1 MTLYYS
7 LVILPFAIRYSL
19 FNRMDT
25 SIRPTHGRDGSLPSY
40 GLADTVLPKD
50 AVFHLDLDERNR
62 GKDTITFVFILIL
75 FIDSVNRVYRVQSE
89 LSDNKHMGGQSVM
102 GHERMEVQ
110 ARKFYSQR
118 NMYEGLL
125 CCCDLRDRFANGVA
139 HRYLCGFTL
148 FLSFIL
154 DRTYALTLENLQLH
168 TTVKNLRGDNA
179 KLAEGGA
186 DELKEQLAAAKR
198 DNEVMRK
205 QAEGLT
211 REFNALADRFAD
223 VSGGESVGKKEL

>member
-1 MTLYYS
+1 MRFFTWIS
-7 LVILPFAIRYSL
+7 TSAIV
-19 FNRMDT
+19 
-25 SIRPTHGRDGSLPSY
+25 GRIQYCL
-40 GLADTVLPKD
+40 K
-50 AVFHLDLDERNR
+50 
-62 GKDTITFVFILIL
+62 ITFVFILIL

-118 NMYEGLL
+118 NMY
-125 CCCDLRDRFANGVA
+125 
-139 HRYLCGFTL
+139 LCGFTL

-168 TTVKNLRGDNA
+168 TTVKQLRGDNA
-179 KLAEGGA
+179 KLTEGGA
-186 DELKEQLAAAKR
+186 DELKKQLAAAKR

-223 VSGGESVGKKEL
+223 ASGGETVAKKDL

>member
-7 LVILPFAIRYSL
+7 LVFVLLMVEMAVYL
-19 FNRMDT
+19 LM
-25 SIRPTHGRDGSLPSY
+25 
-40 GLADTVLPKD
+40 VLPVPYSPRMRFFTWISTSAIVGRIQYCLK
-50 AVFHLDLDERNR
+50 
-62 GKDTITFVFILIL
+62 ITFVFILIL
-75 FIDSVNRVYRVQSE
+75 FVDSVNRVYRVQSE
-89 LSDNKHMGGQSVM
+89 LSENKHMGGQSVM

-118 NMYEGLL
+118 NM
-125 CCCDLRDRFANGVA
+125 
-139 HRYLCGFTL
+139 YLCGFTL

-168 TTVKNLRGDNA
+168 TTVKQLRGDNA
-179 KLAEGGA
+179 RLTEGGA
-186 DELKEQLAAAKR
+186 DDFKEQLAAAKR

-211 REFNALADRFAD
+211 REFNALADRYAEAE
-223 VSGGESVGKKEL
+223 GGERVAKKEL

>member
-7 LVILPFAIRYSL
+7 LVFVLLMVEMAVYL
-19 FNRMDT
+19 LM
-25 SIRPTHGRDGSLPSY
+25 
-40 GLADTVLPKD
+40 VLPIPYSPRMRFFTWISTSAIVGRIQYCLK
-50 AVFHLDLDERNR
+50 
-62 GKDTITFVFILIL
+62 ITFVFILIL

-118 NMYEGLL
+118 NM
-125 CCCDLRDRFANGVA
+125 
-139 HRYLCGFTL
+139 YLCGFTL

-223 VSGGESVGKKEL
+223 ASGGESVGKKEL

>member
-7 LVILPFAIRYSL
+7 LVFVLLMVEMAVYL
-19 FNRMDT
+19 LM
-25 SIRPTHGRDGSLPSY
+25 
-40 GLADTVLPKD
+40 VLPVPYSPRMRFFTWISTSAIVGRIQYCLK
-50 AVFHLDLDERNR
+50 
-62 GKDTITFVFILIL
+62 ITFVFILIL
-75 FIDSVNRVYRVQSE
+75 FVDSVNRVYRVQSE
-89 LSDNKHMGGQSVM
+89 LSEDKHMGGQSVM

-118 NMYEGLL
+118 NM
-125 CCCDLRDRFANGVA
+125 
-139 HRYLCGFTL
+139 YLCGFTL

-168 TTVKNLRGDNA
+168 TTVKQLRGDNA
-179 KLAEGGA
+179 RLTEGGA
-186 DELKEQLAAAKR
+186 DDFKEQLAAAKR

-211 REFNALADRFAD
+211 REFNALADRYAEAE
-223 VSGGESVGKKEL
+223 GGERVAKKEL